1 MGFFTSVTKVV
12 DLEGGNTVTIKRVTY
27 GERQEAAS
35 KSVRGGLLDTP
46 RYQMELLCRAVV
58 SWEGPDFEGRPAS
71 AENIAELPGYI
82 ADKLVSEANALA
94 ELTADEG
101 N

>member
-1 MGFFTSVTKVV
+1 MGFCTSVTTPV
-12 DLEGGNTVTIKRVTY
+12 DLGGGNTVTIKRVTY

-35 KSVRGGLLDTP
+35 KSVKGGILDMP

-71 AENIAELPGYI
+71 TENIAELPGYI
-82 ADKLVSEANALA
+82 ADKLGSEANALA

>member
-1 MGFFTSVTKVV
+1 MGFFASTDKTVE
-12 DLEGGNTVTIKRVTY
+12 LGGGNTVTIKRVTY

-35 KSVRGGLLDTP
+35 KSVKGGILDMP

>member
-1 MGFFTSVTKVV
+1 MGFFTSVTKAV
-12 DLEGGNTVTIKRVTY
+12 DLDGGNTVTIKRVTY

-35 KSVRGGLLDTP
+35 KAVKAGMLDMP
-46 RYQMELLCRAVV
+46 RYQLELLCRAVV
-58 SWEGPDFEGRPAS
+58 SWDGPDFEGRPAS
-71 AENIAELPGYI
+71 AENVAELPGYI
-82 ADKLVSEANALA
+82 ADKLVSEATALA

>member
-1 MGFFTSVTKVV
+1 MGFFTSVTKTVELDSNNAVV
-12 DLEGGNTVTIKRVTY
+12 IKRVTY
-27 GERQEAAS
+27 GERQDAAS
-35 KSVRGGLLDTP
+35 KSVRGGLLDMP

-58 SWEGPDFEGRPAS
+58 SWDGPDFEGRPAS

-82 ADKLVSEANALA
+82 ADKLVGEATALA